1 VTVPTMGLD
10 DAEYRRRASAAGKAS
25 ILLWLVG
32 GLTYNTY
39 HRHLISVSSFLLV
52 RCAAGPVVPRRGVR
66 FGAGVSGRE
75 RSQGGWSETA
85 EHNGARRGQLLPR
98 ASVGVPAR
106 PLCLAW
112 RRT

>member
-1 VTVPTMGLD
+1 MVRLRPRHRRPAGAKGEVTVPTMGLD

-75 RSQGGWSETA
+75 RSQGG
-85 EHNGARRGQLLPR
+85 
-98 ASVGVPAR
+98 
-106 PLCLAW
+106 
-112 RRT
+112 